1 MSLDIVVIR
10 IIEGNIDQNTATVN
24 KYGDSQQYD
33 DILKT
38 KRKRDYIITDG
49 SV

>member
-1 MSLDIVVIR
+1 MIMSLDIVVIR

-33 DILKT
+33 DIYPKE
-38 KRKRDYIITDG
+38 KRRYIN
-49 SV
+49 